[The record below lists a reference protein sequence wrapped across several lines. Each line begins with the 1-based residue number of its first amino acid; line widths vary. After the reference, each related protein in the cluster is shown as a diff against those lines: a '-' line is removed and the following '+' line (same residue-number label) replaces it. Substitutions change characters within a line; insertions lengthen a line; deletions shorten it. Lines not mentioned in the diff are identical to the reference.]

1 MQTLFK
7 VSYTTILLFTS
18 YFCQSQD
25 QVTGVRYYMEY
36 NYDNCQYDCSI
47 IIDEGNATLAPY
59 RTQFNSNYTI
69 VVPTG
74 TTINIEETYLPI
86 QNNQNYTGTVPADWV
101 IGASAINAN
110 GLGID
115 YHPIVPSISPSAQFN
130 DITEGDTL
138 KLFSFSVDGN
148 TDCGAGVRFY
158 ENGVDQNANGADYS
172 SGYTIGGPWEDFL
185 GTAPIAYPSVTE
197 IQEPTIDN
205 DGVVSIDLTL
215 DMPSCMSSYSILWTG
230 PNGYTTTE
238 EDVMI
243 NPATPA
249 DYGMYKVVIEDGLGC
264 KDSLEVIVED
274 ASNSG
279 VDDLTVSEVIW
290 TPTFEHMG
298 VHLNLTGD
306 DNMNSTMTIEY
317 RLTGTDLYLPG
328 AITMRATPESIVNGS
343 PLNMN
348 FHAGSAMHLM
358 PNSSYDFRIT
368 VTDPDGGSQIIE
380 DTKSTKKYP
389 TYVKTGTTKYVIPG
403 TSGGDGSVSNPYQG
417 LQNAV
422 DNLSPGDILEVADG
436 TYDPFVITTSGIVD
450 HPIVLRSTNLHG
462 AIIDGMNTSAGIMTI
477 GSASE
482 IIQHVIIDGF
492 EITNGAWGIDA
503 QNTQFLTVRN
513 NKINDVDYGFYN
525 RRENGW
531 EHDQYIKNNEIV
543 GRTPW
548 PQLNGEIPGERGIDI
563 RGNRNVISYNT
574 ISDFADGVS
583 TDGPQYKKSY
593 AIDIHHNLITR
604 IVDDIIEVDGT
615 VSNAR
620 VYKNKG
626 FNGRSGVSLAPIY
639 GGPAYVFRNEF
650 YNLENSAFKM
660 NNQSAGLVVLNNSI
674 AKANRG
680 MTSSVGW
687 QNTIFKNNALLSGHY
702 VMEEFGL
709 VATSNDDWDYNAYY
723 SLRSG
728 TAAGPWFKFDNIKY
742 NNIDLLIQSGV
753 TEANTIETSYADF
766 NNVVIPSSYG
776 VEALF
781 SEVDFGL
788 ASGSLLIG
796 GSTDFDNIFLNDVIG
811 DLDIG
816 ALEYEQPT
824 PTYGHEFDIVCER
837 VDLTARLW
845 NGEVHNGWFHPS
857 NWTPCGVPEK
867 ISDVTIPG
875 LLDSYPILNTDAS
888 INNLSIHGS
897 GRLDIIDEAI
907 LTLKGN

>member
-1 MQTLFK
+1 
-7 VSYTTILLFTS
+7 
-18 YFCQSQD
+18 
-25 QVTGVRYYMEY
+25 
-36 NYDNCQYDCSI
+36 
-47 IIDEGNATLAPY
+47 
-59 RTQFNSNYTI
+59 
-69 VVPTG
+69 
-74 TTINIEETYLPI
+74 
-86 QNNQNYTGTVPADWV
+86 
-101 IGASAINAN
+101 
-110 GLGID
+110 
-115 YHPIVPSISPSAQFN
+115 
-130 DITEGDTL
+130 
-138 KLFSFSVDGN
+138 
-148 TDCGAGVRFY
+148 
-158 ENGVDQNANGADYS
+158 
-172 SGYTIGGPWEDFL
+172 
-185 GTAPIAYPSVTE
+185 
-197 IQEPTIDN
+197 
-205 DGVVSIDLTL
+205 
-215 DMPSCMSSYSILWTG
+215 
-230 PNGYTTTE
+230 
-238 EDVMI
+238 
-243 NPATPA
+243 
-249 DYGMYKVVIEDGLGC
+249 
-264 KDSLEVIVED
+264 
-274 ASNSG
+274 
-279 VDDLTVSEVIW
+279 
-290 TPTFEHMG
+290 
-298 VHLNLTGD
+298 
-306 DNMNSTMTIEY
+306 
-317 RLTGTDLYLPG
+317 
-328 AITMRATPESIVNGS
+328 
-343 PLNMN
+343 
-348 FHAGSAMHLM
+348 
-358 PNSSYDFRIT
+358 
-368 VTDPDGGSQIIE
+368 
-380 DTKSTKKYP
+380 
-389 TYVKTGTTKYVIPG
+389 
-403 TSGGDGSVSNPYQG
+403 
-417 LQNAV
+417 
-422 DNLSPGDILEVADG
+422 
-436 TYDPFVITTSGIVD
+436 
-450 HPIVLRSTNLHG
+450 
-462 AIIDGMNTSAGIMTI
+462 
-477 GSASE
+477 
-482 IIQHVIIDGF
+482 
-492 EITNGAWGIDA
+492 
-503 QNTQFLTVRN
+503 
-513 NKINDVDYGFYN
+513 
-525 RRENGW
+525 
-531 EHDQYIKNNEIV
+531 
-543 GRTPW
+543 
-548 PQLNGEIPGERGIDI
+548 
-563 RGNRNVISYNT
+563 
-574 ISDFADGVS
+574 
-583 TDGPQYKKSY
+583 
-593 AIDIHHNLITR
+593 LITR

-660 NNQSAGLVVLNNSI
+660 NNQSAGLVILNNSI

-680 MTSSVGW
+680 MTSSAGW

-796 GSTDFDNIFLNDVIG
+796 GSTYFDNIFLNDVIG